1 MILLGK
7 LNFLWLTLRPVQY
20 VMKFTSERAWKQ
32 VVCLVRWGYRHRKKY
47 SVAKWKM
54 RRFWDQLSHQNH
66 CTGEFI
72 SISSFFSSRNK
83 VTDFIYKLQIWEAT
97 GKRLKSDVGS
107 SPKSLTSWMTL
118 RKLTCFWA
126 LLSVNKIRLPP
137 TQTAR
142 IKWCVPFTI
151 KSSTNACPPS
161 LDLSEIPVFFQ
172 DLYLLKENTKEAN
185 TWAVI

>member
-1 MILLGK
+1 
-7 LNFLWLTLRPVQY
+7 
-20 VMKFTSERAWKQ
+20 
-32 VVCLVRWGYRHRKKY
+32 
-47 SVAKWKM
+47 M
-54 RRFWDQLSHQNH
+54 RSFWDQLSHYNH

-72 SISSFFSSRNK
+72 SISRFFLSRNN
-83 VTDFIYKLQIWEAT
+83 VTHFIYKLQIWEAA
-97 GKRLKSDVGS
+97 GKRLKSDLGS

-161 LDLSEIPVFFQ
+161 LHLSEIPVFFQ
-172 DLYLLKENTKEAN
+172 DLYLLKEDKGSKHKGSKHLGSDTSLISTLIMTKQKALRIE
-185 TWAVI
+185 TCLLKMYKFWRFC